1 MPPPAPRAALAAWK
15 PLIVCP
21 DPQMAQR
28 ILVAVRELA
37 PTAAAPLSEYP
48 RLGSIATLARQNGC
62 DICFLD
68 VATNSERAQVLIS
81 ELAPD
86 VPVVAL
92 HHYADADLILRC
104 LRRGACEFLT
114 DPSADAL
121 RGLFERLGRARAP
134 AARRTAGEI
143 YCVAPGKAGC
153 GASTVAAHL
162 AISLAADGGKVLLM
176 DGDALNGSIAF
187 LLKLKPEFHL
197 GDVLRDW
204 KRMDDDLWGRLT
216 VSAHGVD
223 ILCAPESAAAGAVI
237 QRENAV
243 QLGVFWRER
252 YDAVVIDMADARA
265 AADSGFAGHADAA
278 LLVSTNELAA
288 LQATRRAIEYF
299 ERSVEKSRLRLVINR
314 YTPATGLKHS
324 DVQKALGVEP
334 YAILANDYDELQAA
348 LLEGLPARMGSR
360 FAVSVAALCRQLR
373 NREGEARKNGSWLSI
388 LRSHGRAAS
397 VK

>member
-1 MPPPAPRAALAAWK
+1 
-15 PLIVCP
+15 
-21 DPQMAQR
+21 MAQR
-28 ILVAVRELA
+28 ILVAVREVVA
-37 PTAAAPLSEYP
+37 TAAAPLSEYP

-68 VATNSERAQVLIS
+68 AATNSERAQVLIS

-92 HHYADADLILRC
+92 HHRADADLILRC

-114 DPSADAL
+114 DPSAEAL

-134 AARRTAGEI
+134 VARRTAGEI

-162 AISLAADGGKVLLM
+162 AISLAAAGKVLLV

-187 LLKLKPEFHL
+187 LLKLKSEFHL

-216 VSAHGVD
+216 VAAHGVD
-223 ILCAPESAAAGAVI
+223 ILCAPESVAAGAAI

-314 YTPATGLKHS
+314 YTPATGLKRS

-348 LLEGLPARMGSR
+348 LLEGLPARAGSR
-360 FAVSVAALCRQLR
+360 FAASVAALSRQLQ
-373 NREGEARKNGSWLSI
+373 NREGEARKNGSWLSL
-388 LRSHGRAAS
+388 LRSHGKAAS